1 MDGACPTTSA
11 YYPSSLVDSF
21 HAIPHVD
28 IDLSPSPDNFELS
41 LDYFQVRHNK
51 HTMKLVA
58 SSSTHTAYAITK
70 FKMQY
75 KIL

>member
-51 HTMKLVA
+51 HTPWNW
-58 SSSTHTAYAITK
+58 
-70 FKMQY
+70 
-75 KIL
+75 